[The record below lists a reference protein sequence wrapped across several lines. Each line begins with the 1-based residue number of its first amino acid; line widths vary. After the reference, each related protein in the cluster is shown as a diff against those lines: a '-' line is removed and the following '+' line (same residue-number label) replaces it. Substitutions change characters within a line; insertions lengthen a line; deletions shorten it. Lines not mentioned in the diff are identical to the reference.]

1 MNIKEVGTRLKS
13 FGQNDFNEEL
23 EFLTNIRD
31 QIELYTTDKQTYF
44 SFLEECLDGIRN
56 ILLMNDTAKKH
67 DYKKSSII
75 CMEIISLLPQNEVI
89 SNYCSDLAQLCL
101 HLLDRDTDDVGVLA
115 IRNLVFLHKNY
126 TDKLENVVESFLG
139 FASRL
144 CTDVQ
149 HTLPQL
155 IQEVI
160 SNRNNNSSTEGQ
172 DIYIQSGNSTTK
184 SDKINSVND
193 DPDQLFFR
201 GALSTTLPELTEI
214 TNQVR
219 SNVHRGPVTTN
230 VNNTNPSQ
238 NLILPCHR
246 SLRILIELP
255 LALLHIFQLYPHF
268 IERYF
273 AIFAPNLV
281 SCLNIVSL
289 FPRDFHPK
297 LMGSSCAS
305 QNHSISQL
313 KISPEQIPE
322 IIRSS
327 SFKSLVQ
334 DYMIACSKIILWFV
348 HFFRGFNGDEHIS
361 ETLRQTQSAFIQGF
375 IQVLLFCP
383 PYCLH
388 QRREILVCLRSILNT
403 EFRQG
408 FYDRIE
414 ILLDEAVLIGHGRTG
429 YETLKVLSSAIL
441 HEIIVYLRAEHS
453 LNSYCNSLNQ
463 DSFFDSIM
471 KCLHS
476 LTRNILDTALPL
488 PAQHYCIRSAAFLPD
503 ILKKE
508 GFVPSSNTQRNII
521 IRDILLNILSIF
533 SLKIH
538 QLRRQ
543 IYNLVLVSINKEIP
557 GLPDSKTDSLTFTPL
572 KPVLNDF
579 LDEFIEI
586 SNIGNWLDNSF
597 SYANTQIGH
606 CEISITGCSALKKGL
621 DSETDMEN
629 QTKPLIID
637 VLRELRPIIR
647 ATIIGARQT
656 IFHITTLNRNT
667 IPSSDISNKNILN
680 NNHSGMS
687 GTTNNSN
694 TNNVDITRFD
704 VRKLA
709 NGVMLNEAESKLLQ
723 KILIEGI
730 ICSVEYCQ
738 CLQYTMSSSG
748 LFKIKEGGNECQ
760 IIPTSSLIIPN
771 TIQSNYG
778 ANQHNNAVRQNNGAK
793 PQQNSPLSI
802 MPEEKELL
810 ELLASV
816 LCYIHPQSFGDIIQ
830 ATFSILFEWSTSMS
844 PQISLIFHYWGVQQ
858 HTAKVFYESIL
869 PHLMLK
875 LDTLA
880 VEPNSKFTELR
891 SKLSPIQILLK
902 SLNGKQLFSE
912 STQYDISSFIA
923 QVNNMNIPSTPLT
936 CSIYPTEHHK
946 LALSR
951 YVVDPHIDNVESH
964 SKIPYSRG
972 RISHFGTP
980 IQFPDAVQ
988 SVIDP
993 RDDPN
998 NLINFAPTAAPHGNP
1013 DDHPFPFDILTQ
1025 NINISLFQM
1034 QKNIIDLPIPDTF
1047 IYGGNSKNVNKDKTN
1062 EIASGLVSTRL
1073 LKQLFRYIGQNP
1085 QHETILIPY
1094 VVDLCTLCTSM
1105 ASKYQNNIFFLS
1117 ILRSLFR
1124 SITPGGKASGI
1135 YKEFLVILPWFLD
1148 TTIKMQKET
1157 KSPYREIWLEISL
1170 TVPAR
1175 LKSLLPYMGQLIS
1188 PMLNALESNDP
1199 ELVLLALRS
1208 LDLWI
1213 DNLHH
1218 DFLYPIL
1225 TNSLHQPH
1233 RFQTRPSILV
1243 TLCKLLKPAPPIPLP
1258 VSQVLLSNFHRYQKN
1273 NSLSFYALQSIAF
1286 QHATLVGRI
1295 LGKLGGKN
1303 RWFLKDSA
1311 VLDVNDP
1318 LCVKVPILIRPSPI
1332 NNKLDTTLFL
1342 RIDDTLQHVYKYLSS
1357 ISKKDFISSN
1367 KIIKNMCSTHIKNL
1381 LLLYLSIFWTDIGT
1395 TESIKT
1401 FFNFLTSYLEKHSEK
1416 IENPNEA
1423 TPFSMDYISECNN
1436 FKAQSSYSNN
1446 LELFAKSLILALSLI
1461 EELHDSVG
1469 EFCDGLTNYL
1479 AIYSASRSFIPEHC
1493 NLNLYWSNTKT
1504 DPVAPI
1510 LSALFDTI
1518 DVQFTI
1524 SHNNHLKHTEP
1535 SYIALAAV
1543 KNMVN
1548 IYYNLVENFP
1558 LLYFNRAFQ
1567 TAQLPCLLESNIVNL
1582 CYDISWSKKTA
1593 ACILIIELLNHIPPI
1608 WAQTYFQKLSDALF
1622 FISKDSGADSNPFAE
1637 RCSEDALDALI
1648 YSVFTGI
1655 KPFALFVNCENFSSK
1670 VIKIPISKYGITIPK
1685 NKLSLLSGESININ
1699 DRNWEDLLTV
1709 INETNELKKNNS
1721 EFWWSNSYR
1730 VYMEMLITESKDKW
1744 YSGVAI
1750 RDEIMNSLANNTPPD
1765 EILDILRKHLF
1776 HLCMNSITPNILSLR
1791 PACRRMAQKCL
1802 ITLSN
1807 ITGVSVATL
1816 LNTSFSSQFG
1826 NNDTNNLN
1834 ATSQT
1839 TLLQQ
1844 LLSRLQT
1851 KLISTCS
1858 TPYQLAFLDTL
1869 CFLASLRPSP
1879 IGIPSTIIR
1888 RFVEDVFVV
1897 IRDEIDCEMNESQ
1910 QKNSNNSFSQSNIQV
1925 NAQNSQGNKGN
1936 PDFRK
1941 NKVQVQI
1948 YSIRFLKLILLHPN
1962 WSEFLRSRSNSSISV
1977 PVSANI
1983 SPVISP
1989 AIPSNCSTQ
1998 IHQSSNFNQ
2007 SNQLQHNSHQ
2017 TNVNQGVQLQQTQQ
2031 PIPVLAQHISVN
2043 HPAQVGTQSNHQNL
2057 QNVNQSKTQYP
2068 HQIYQN
2074 QHQTNINQQFQMNS
2088 QLGIN
2093 QTKTSQDELR
2103 WKIIGV
2109 LFRCVT
2115 RKDLEICK
2123 AAHHTLKVIVRL
2135 ERYLLNIDGIED
2147 SNGNPNICNSSMNN
2161 TNNSQY
2167 ELLPEDQLRHCLRPV
2182 LVHLASAT
2190 KLTVHVLQ
2198 GLARL
2203 LELLCFCFNVTLG
2216 EKLLQHLQRLCWPN
2230 EYQREVLNSSNQAS
2244 SSIRQAQ
2251 NSSTGLANTQ
2261 IDTFNRYEEDLH
2273 MAIAMVCIFHLLP
2286 QGSDEFVSKV
2296 VGTILGTRNFP
2307 GLDRSSNMQSSI
2319 SSFITSYTTSMTISS
2334 PFRLPLALFATHSP
2348 HNVVLFLIQQLA
2360 SDRYA
2365 NFLIDLIK
2373 MSPCSVIR
2381 VKLYQ
2386 LRTQLIEST
2395 VNRILEEAE
2404 NVENKCDSY
2413 IPTANFS
2420 QVTGSS
2426 VQQNINNS
2434 VVGAPQNINKAN
2446 PNVIPVSP
2454 AFTESYSSAWNGIR
2468 VLNSLCEEWPSLLVI
2483 DFLEYYASSN
2493 RSALTIIDILL
2504 TMYNTIFNR
2513 LVVFTKSG
2521 GISTHGNFDN
2531 KFELSLAY
2539 QGTVAWQHPWSF
2551 FHSNECFMLYKMLIG
2566 FYTATNNL
2574 ENVQNKEYLEKKC
2587 YGNRVGDEIINDIL
2601 SVQNSMKSVL
2611 YSAVSLPSNTSSI
2624 TNFSQSS
2631 TSSFQRQNL
2640 TEDQTFSN
2648 SFSFTSHQMRQ
2659 NIQNSN
2665 NNLNSS
2671 LHANNSHNS
2680 ISSTSNSTLNNQPI
2694 YPSKELIISLLS
2706 TIIHGQDVKEHLKR
2720 RRIDVILTIAT
2731 LFGTSSTL
2739 DSGAFRDFLICTVP
2753 KTLSN
2758 QEKRLLF
2765 NQLIQRYYPS
2775 GPNIDT
2781 SSILP
2786 GTQIACIQLILIPLL
2801 EYEFNRNNEK
2811 IRHSEDSWL
2820 NDYICEG
2827 IITRII
2833 LPSLE
2838 RNVIP
2843 LHGTNGLSATDDPL
2857 KIEILK
2863 LLILL
2868 VKNKYSLETIS
2879 NNRKRLIKDV
2889 WNILRTESSLLK
2901 SWGYITM
2908 CYFVEKYPFPE
2919 KILFSMLVA
2928 LTRLYGVSEVRLTVR
2943 RALNL
2948 FIPLLHNI
2956 KPIIKD
2962 DTLNIFSPENE
2973 SDKSLF
2979 SLIPSPPKL
2988 FIKDKTPE
2996 TLFSNWLR
3004 LMIAILI
3011 QDSYNLPLQQ
3021 QLYHWN
3027 IITLRPNIFAF
3038 EYIYLLSPVL
3048 STLTKLL
3055 WGFGSVGQN
3064 SSQSTS
3070 SSYAGS
3076 NSGMTNNF
3084 GQSAFPSNNILNI
3097 PFLPEMKRMIFG
3109 ILIVITNWV
3118 CNFDAEVNIGVSS
3131 HCIDSDDNLELKRRR
3146 ISHSIS
3152 KDEKNNQ
3159 SICSGVGKEY
3169 RNVANATIDISS
3181 IPQLAELL
3189 KIEDETS
3196 SVSIIDLVITIWFR
3210 LALLASSSDHKI
3222 VSKSFSTI
3230 SKIILIYPNCK
3241 VQISWLDIGFNLSN
3255 NSHLSSI
3262 SSSTRSNISQNP
3274 STNSQGLNSQH
3285 QTISPNLI
3293 AFQLTLIAGLQVF
3306 CIHQTSATIIMQL
3319 DSILQILEPAFV
3331 SNDKNVSE
3339 ALYVLICKIIQ
3350 IIPHPSTQLKDSITK
3365 IVNFIYSNEENIQNS
3380 DRQPRELD
3388 YNYVDNFK
3396 VPLSKKLTVDNKID
3410 SFYIRLID
3418 ISTSGIWSLVNQEL
3432 SVLPELFPAKVTS
3445 NNQTTTND
3453 NSNLLQYSEQTTNCS
3468 GRNISLHTSIKIIS
3482 SFMVLGIAL
3491 NEQDVHKSQEETTEI
3506 AVMFL
3511 RYFSPLIIY
3520 VLDKALAYYSSSNSQ
3535 NLNSLQPSALS
3546 GKSNISNANKN
3557 TNISTSRSNTQN
3569 LNHTVSNAL
3578 QHLNGSNTSILNNC
3592 ADLFQ
3597 LILISPYFTMK
3608 SLNSNVFR
3616 QHIIVLLRDFG
3627 LITFQGGIVHL
3638 LMSILGRW
3646 IFNHQLNINSYLSE
3660 KLEIE
3665 VEEGSNLF
3673 VCNSLIVDSNESVE
3687 NDFEGKRRI
3696 KVYNLDEILKFYSN
3710 LDYKNKTDETSIK
3723 VLKYELVITLLTGW
3737 SLICDRNRRFEMHLI
3752 YHSFLE
3758 EILNNHEDEILKI
3771 ILNYEGNLKA
3781 KIEGSSNNIVLK
3793 QANTFVFTEKALT
3806 QLEKCALLG
3815 LASPH
3820 PKIKLGFLKWF
3831 NEKLPKDLFGRLRY
3845 LFTTSNF
3852 DVLAERFYIT
3862 QFLELLMPTM
3872 TFSEKSSII
3881 SNKMGAFPS
3890 ILPSIEQQIINKLD
3904 KSSNESYQS
3913 FKTNDFKTNLT
3924 EVELE
3929 WWELQNLKLK
3939 ENYEDD
3945 NASTSSDISLICILD
3960 SSSSDQSNSS
3970 LINRPQH
3977 NNFVAGQVKFDLL
3990 DDVIGN
3996 LKRNPGLAIDS
4007 LLFFSSTSESISISL
4022 WKTIFPWIWNN
4033 LEHQQRNELTLDII
4047 ELLSKERHH
4056 RVSSAMPSEWTIPHV
4071 ILDSLLSCDNPP
4083 ILPATL
4089 LLHLS
4094 TKLRCWHIASN
4105 YLSNQINTSN
4115 SQANINKKENN
4126 FISKVNCNHD
4136 FKNNLV
4142 QDDGPDSSW
4151 MILAQIYGELQE
4163 EDIVI
4168 GIRRSF
4174 SNCLETHMGLALMQ
4188 QAEWSKAQEIFYNN
4202 LDAIYNSSSKATN
4215 SNADCSHNILNWARI
4230 FENSDSSLLNN
4241 ETMIWIDS
4249 WVACAKHLNQWNTL
4263 NEFAK
4268 ERRNPQLQLECSS
4281 KLQDWVL
4288 VEKLVNKYILHN
4300 PITKLCQA
4308 YHSLYDLLLGGINN
4322 NWNLQSKGTQ
4332 ESLSNSSTNISNQNR
4347 VNNSTNSQNLNNG
4360 AYCQQFSQ
4368 SIIQNSSRSKLA
4380 EFERHCSI
4388 GYRTVLNFWAMLPS
4402 VVTTCHVPLLLNFQQ
4417 YIELQEGF
4425 RLSSD
4430 IERKLYPDGPNSN
4443 INHSLN
4449 GNIVQ
4454 NTANFGSN
4462 YIIHHSNANNLAQS
4476 SQSINT
4482 GNPNSHVNINSHSNL
4497 QNTSNSTPGYFEARM
4512 LNVWRDRLPN
4522 KWDSMI
4528 LWNDLFVWR
4537 NFVFSIIMNLISR
4550 SDHLTSQAKSL
4561 WPSYLQDMPWTM
4573 IKFASIARKSHR
4585 LPEVSVALLQRL
4597 QNHLQVSGGDAYRAE
4612 TFLATLEKVK
4622 LCLSD
4627 TTQLRTG
4634 LNILNMTDFQKCP
4647 EPYFDEYRAEF
4658 LRLKGI
4664 ISNKLYP
4671 NYYIDGE
4678 IPNNANSVTGSNVLN
4693 SEQGHP
4699 GLNNTSATGISTSVV
4714 RVNADLLS
4722 SLKVYP
4728 LFARGWI
4735 TWAQYTDRLLY
4746 IHQNMSYAVNAVIS
4760 YLMGIYLRPDKY
4772 SILLSRVLWLLPHD
4786 SPDGKYLS
4794 LAFKKYSDH
4803 LPCAVWLPWIPQL
4816 IAGIDRIEGSAI
4828 LHILN
4833 KIVLIFPQSI
4843 YFNIRSSYLEKREM
4857 AHMYWYLSSNSE
4869 TENTS
4874 QGPPPPPSSG
4884 IYPSFI
4890 SLGWQRIESLMNTCR
4905 IRHGA
4910 LTLALEHWVE
4920 DIVLHCKPDPLDEL
4934 LCAIRTLFQ
4943 MTIEI
4948 SPIND
4953 ESIIVQDSNLSD
4965 TKASDIFPNIG
4976 THFLEHNI
4984 IRRYEQLLNKSS
4996 SLNNKS
5002 FERSKNIIKQYWN
5015 EFKNDFHVYLCNNTN
5030 PPIERVSQL
5039 KLDYVLEKLKKWK
5052 DHFTKCTERY
5062 SNENIRGKSLLSDFS
5077 TTLCDLFHRINIR
5090 LEVPG
5095 QYLRIVSESLYL
5107 RNFAVLENTNS
5118 NNPIGGV
5125 IYLHRSLPTVETVV
5139 RQSYTL
5145 KRIGFITSSGSTIHF
5160 LIQPYS
5166 GLQQKV
5172 EERILHLQVT
5182 LNTLL
5187 YKYKET
5193 RSRNISFAIQPC
5205 IPLHP
5210 RCRIIEDTGNKKSF
5224 TELFEEEANS
5234 SNCTCPIKDLDF
5246 PILLHRKL
5254 INISLR
5260 KLNNINNS
5268 QLDKEMLKIYTE
5280 LCDNWVPDNIFKR
5293 SILRKFN
5300 SHDQSFLFTKQFTT
5314 HLGLLSIFSYI
5325 LGVNDVTPG
5334 KLFIS
5339 LDTGQVY
5346 QSELKSSYVSS
5357 TLLIDKTEKV
5367 PFRLTRNM
5375 EHLMGPFGKNGILP
5389 GTMLAFAQCLQK
5401 YEFHVR
5407 NLLCSLLR
5415 DDLHAFSVH
5424 RALQIPQNRNL
5435 YQKPNNPSVESDFD
5449 NSSQTVINSP
5459 NTANDHSQNT
5469 ISQIMQQR
5477 LLSNVE
5483 IREKVDRNVRRMM
5496 EKIAVLTNPRPI
5508 NENSQLIDRSVLE
5521 LIECSTDP
5529 KNLSAMKPTWM
5540 PWL

>member
-1 MNIKEVGTRLKS
+1 MNIKEIGTRLKS
-13 FGQNDFNEEL
+13 FGQNDLNEDL
-23 EFLTNIRD
+23 EFLTSIRD
-31 QIELYTTDKQTYF
+31 HIELYTTDKQTYF

-56 ILLMNDTAKKH
+56 ILLLNDAAKKH

-89 SNYCSDLAQLCL
+89 SNYCLDLAQLCL
-101 HLLDRDTDDVGVLA
+101 HLLDRDTDDIGVLA

-160 SNRNNNSSTEGQ
+160 SNRNNTNTEGQ
-172 DIYIQSGNSTTK
+172 DIYIQSGNSTSK
-184 SDKINSVND
+184 SDKINSAND

-201 GALSTTLPELTEI
+201 GALSTALPEFTEI

-219 SNVHRGPVTTN
+219 SNVHRSSVTTN
-230 VNNTNPSQ
+230 VNNSNPSQ
-238 NLILPCHR
+238 NMVLPCHQ

-273 AIFAPNLV
+273 AIFAPNLA

-297 LMGSSCAS
+297 LMGSSCIS
-305 QNHSISQL
+305 QNHTISQL
-313 KISPEQIPE
+313 KLSPEQIPE
-322 IIRSS
+322 IVRSS

-348 HFFRGFNGDEHIS
+348 HFFRGFNGDEHVS
-361 ETLRQTQSAFIQGF
+361 ETLRQTQSAFTQGF

-441 HEIIVYLRAEHS
+441 HEIVVYLRVEHS
-453 LNSYCNSLNQ
+453 FSSYCNNLNQ
-463 DSFFDSIM
+463 DCFFDSIM

-508 GFVPSSNTQRNII
+508 GFIPSSNTQRNII
-521 IRDILLNILSIF
+521 IRDILLNILSVF

-543 IYNLVLVSINKEIP
+543 ICNLVLVSMNREIP
-557 GLPDSKTDSLTFTPL
+557 GLPDSKIDSFTFTPL
-572 KPVLNDF
+572 KPKLGDF
-579 LDEFIEI
+579 LDEFIKI

-621 DSETDMEN
+621 DSEINTEN

-637 VLRELRPIIR
+637 ILRELRPILR

-656 IFHITTLNRNT
+656 IFHITTLNRNAIT
-667 IPSSDISNKNILN
+667 SSNTNNKNILSNTLSGINGSTN
-680 NNHSGMS
+680 NNA
-687 GTTNNSN
+687 NNI
-694 TNNVDITRFD
+694 DITRFD

-709 NGVMLNEAESKLLQ
+709 NGIMLNEAESKLLQ

-738 CLQYTMSSSG
+738 CFQYTMSSTG
-748 LFKIKEGGNECQ
+748 LVRIKEGGSECQ

-771 TIQSNYG
+771 NTNQSNY
-778 ANQHNNAVRQNNGAK
+778 APNQSNNTLRQNTGTK
-793 PQQNSPLSI
+793 PHHNSPLSI

-816 LCYIHPQSFGDIIQ
+816 MCYIHPQSFGDIIQ
-830 ATFSILFEWSTSMS
+830 ATFSVLFEWSTSMS

-880 VEPNSKFTELR
+880 IEPNSEFTELR

-902 SLNGKQLFSE
+902 SLNNKQLFSE
-912 STQYDISSFIA
+912 SIQHDISSFIA
-923 QVNNMNIPSTPLT
+923 QVNNMSIPSTPLS

-951 YVVDPHIDNVESH
+951 YVVDPHIDNVEFH

-980 IQFPDAVQ
+980 VQFPESVQ
-988 SVIDP
+988 TIIDP
-993 RDDPN
+993 RDDSN

-1013 DDHPFPFDILTQ
+1013 DDYPFPFDILTQ
-1025 NINISLFQM
+1025 NINISLFQI
-1034 QKNIIDLPIPDTF
+1034 QKNITDLPIPDTF
-1047 IYGGNSKNVNKDKTN
+1047 VYGGNSKNIQKNKTN
-1062 EIASGLVSTRL
+1062 EIASGLVTTRL

-1085 QHETILIPY
+1085 QHETIIIPY

-1258 VSQVLLSNFHRYQKN
+1258 VSQVLLSNFHRYHKN
-1273 NSLSFYALQSIAF
+1273 NGLSFYALQSIAF

-1311 VLDVNDP
+1311 VLDANEP
-1318 LCVKVPILIRPSPI
+1318 PHVKVPILIRPSPI
-1332 NNKLDTTLFL
+1332 NNKMDTTLFI

-1357 ISKKDFISSN
+1357 TYNEDSISSN
-1367 KIIKNMCSTHIKNL
+1367 KLIKNMCNTHIKNL
-1381 LLLYLSIFWTDIGT
+1381 LLLYLSIFWTNIGT
-1395 TESIKT
+1395 LEPIKT
-1401 FFNFLTSYLEKHSEK
+1401 FFSFLTNYLEKHSEK
-1416 IENPNEA
+1416 IEDPNIV

-1436 FKAQSSYSNN
+1436 LKLLSPYVNN
-1446 LELFAKSLILALSLI
+1446 LELFTKSLILALSYI

-1504 DPVAPI
+1504 DPVAPM

-1518 DVQFTI
+1518 DIQFTV
-1524 SHNNHLKHTEP
+1524 SHSNHLKHVNP
-1535 SYIALAAV
+1535 SYIALIAIKNTV
-1543 KNMVN
+1543 K
-1548 IYYNLVENFP
+1548 IYYSLVENFP

-1582 CYDISWSKKTA
+1582 CYDISWNKKTA
-1593 ACILIIELLNHIPPI
+1593 ACVLIIELLNHIPPI

-1655 KPFALFVNCENFSSK
+1655 KPVALFGNCDNFSSK
-1670 VIKIPISKYGITIPK
+1670 MIKIPISKYGITIPK

-1709 INETNELKKNNS
+1709 IHETNELKRNNS
-1721 EFWWSNSYR
+1721 EFWWSDSYR
-1730 VYMEMLITESKDKW
+1730 VYLEMLITESRDKW

-1750 RDEIMNSLANNTPPD
+1750 REEIMNSLANNTPAD
-1765 EILDILRKHLF
+1765 GILEILRKHLF

-1791 PACRRMAQKCL
+1791 PACRRMSQKCL

-1807 ITGVSVATL
+1807 IIGVSVATL
-1816 LNTSFSSQFG
+1816 LNTSFSSQFE

-1869 CFLASLRPSP
+1869 CFIASLRPPP

-1888 RFVEDVFVV
+1888 RFVEDIFVV
-1897 IRDEIDCEMNESQ
+1897 IRDEIDSEMNDSQ

-1925 NAQNSQGNKGN
+1925 NNHNSQSNKSN
-1936 PDFRK
+1936 PEFRK
-1941 NKVQVQI
+1941 NRIQVQI

-1962 WSEFLRSRSNSSISV
+1962 WSEFLRSRNNPSISV

-1989 AIPSNCSTQ
+1989 AIPTNCSTH
-1998 IHQSSNFNQ
+1998 IHQSSHYQQN
-2007 SNQLQHNSHQ
+2007 NQLNHNSHK
-2017 TNVNQGVQLQQTQQ
+2017 TNLNQSVQLQQTQQ
-2031 PIPVLAQHISVN
+2031 PIPVLAQQITANHQTQIS
-2043 HPAQVGTQSNHQNL
+2043 TQSNHQNL
-2057 QNVNQSKTQYP
+2057 QNVNQSKKHYP
-2068 HQIYQN
+2068 HQIYQS
-2074 QHQTNINQQFQMNS
+2074 QHQTNANQQLQMNN

-2093 QTKTSQDELR
+2093 QSKTSQDELR
-2103 WKIIGV
+2103 WKIIGI

-2135 ERYLLNIDGIED
+2135 ERYLLNTDNSED
-2147 SNGNPNICNSSMNN
+2147 LNVASSIYDSFGNN
-2161 TNNSQY
+2161 TTNNQY

-2230 EYQREVLNSSNQAS
+2230 EYQREALNSNNQTS
-2244 SSIRQAQ
+2244 SSLRQAQ
-2251 NSSTGLANTQ
+2251 SSSTGLANTQ
-2261 IDTFNRYEEDLH
+2261 IETFNRYEEDLH

-2307 GLDRSSNMQSSI
+2307 GLDRSNNTQSSI

-2373 MSPCSVIR
+2373 MNPCSVIR
-2381 VKLYQ
+2381 IKLYQ
-2386 LRTQLIEST
+2386 LRTQLIEAT
-2395 VNRILEEAE
+2395 VNRVLEEAE
-2404 NVENKCDSY
+2404 NVENKRDSY
-2413 IPTANFS
+2413 IPPTNFS
-2420 QVTGSS
+2420 QVMGSS
-2426 VQQNINNS
+2426 VQLSTNS
-2434 VVGAPQNINKAN
+2434 SASGAPQNINKTN
-2446 PNVIPVSP
+2446 INVIPVSP

-2468 VLNSLCEEWPSLLVI
+2468 VLSSLCEEWPSLLVI

-2493 RSALTIIDILL
+2493 RSVLTIIDILL

-2513 LVVFTKSG
+2513 LIVFTKSG

-2574 ENVQNKEYLEKKC
+2574 ENIQSKEYPENK
-2587 YGNRVGDEIINDIL
+2587 YHGSRVGDEIISDIL
-2601 SVQNSMKSVL
+2601 SVQNSMRSVL
-2611 YSAVSLPSNTSSI
+2611 YSTANLPSNSSSI
-2624 TNFSQSS
+2624 TNLSQSS
-2631 TSSFQRQNL
+2631 ASSFQRQNL
-2640 TEDQTFSN
+2640 SDDQSLPN
-2648 SFSFTSHQMRQ
+2648 NFSFNSHQSRH

-2665 NNLNSS
+2665 TNLNSS
-2671 LHANNSHNS
+2671 SHTNNSQKSVN
-2680 ISSTSNSTLNNQPI
+2680 STSNSTSNNQAL
-2694 YPSKELIISLLS
+2694 YPSQELIMSLLS

-2753 KTLSN
+2753 KTLAN

-2765 NQLIQRYYPS
+2765 NQLIQRYYPN

-2801 EYEFNRNNEK
+2801 EYEFNKNNSNEK
-2811 IRHSEDSWL
+2811 IYLNEDSWL

-2838 RNVIP
+2838 RSVIP

-2868 VKNKYSLETIS
+2868 VKNKYSVETLS
-2879 NNRKRLIKDV
+2879 NNRKRIIKDV

-2948 FIPLLHNI
+2948 FIPLLYTI

-2962 DTLNIFSPENE
+2962 DSVNIFSTENE
-2973 SDKSLF
+2973 SNKNLF
-2979 SLIPSPPKL
+2979 SLVPSPPKL
-2988 FIKDKTPE
+2988 LIKDKTPE

-3027 IITLRPNIFAF
+3027 IITLHPNIFAF
-3038 EYIYLLSPVL
+3038 EYIYLLSPIL

-3055 WGFGSVGQN
+3055 WGFTSVGQN

-3070 SSYAGS
+3070 TSYTGS

-3084 GQSAFPSNNILNI
+3084 GQSTIGSNNILSI
-3097 PFLPEMKRMIFG
+3097 PFLPEMKRMIFD
-3109 ILIVITNWV
+3109 ILIVITSWI
-3118 CNFDAEVNIGVSS
+3118 CEF
-3131 HCIDSDDNLELKRRR
+3131 DSDECLELKRRK

-3152 KDEKNNQ
+3152 NNEKNNQ
-3159 SICSGVGKEY
+3159 NLYLGVGTKY

-3181 IPQLAELL
+3181 IPQLTELL
-3189 KIEDETS
+3189 KIEDEKST
-3196 SVSIIDLVITIWFR
+3196 VSIIDLLITIWFR

-3222 VSKSFSTI
+3222 VAKSFNII
-3230 SKIILIYPNCK
+3230 SKILLIYPDCK
-3241 VQISWLDIGFNLSN
+3241 AKLSWLDIGFNLSS
-3255 NSHLSSI
+3255 NSHFSSV
-3262 SSSTRSNISQNP
+3262 SNSGRPNIPQNL
-3274 STNSQGLNSQH
+3274 NNNNQGLNSQS
-3285 QTISPNLI
+3285 QSISPNFI

-3306 CIHQTSATIIMQL
+3306 CIHQTSASMIMQL
-3319 DSILQILEPAFV
+3319 EFILQILEPAFV
-3331 SNDKNVSE
+3331 SNDKNVSD

-3350 IIPHPSTQLKDSITK
+3350 IIPHPSTHLKDSLANIT
-3365 IVNFIYSNEENIQNS
+3365 NRIYSNEENSQKV
-3380 DRQPRELD
+3380 DQPKELD
-3388 YNYVDNFK
+3388 YNYINNFK
-3396 VPLSKKLTVDNKID
+3396 TPLSKKVSTDNKID
-3410 SFYIRLID
+3410 SFYIKLVD
-3418 ISTSGIWSLVNQEL
+3418 ISASGIWSLVNQEF
-3432 SVLPELFPAKVTS
+3432 SVLPELSTVKIIS
-3445 NNQTTTND
+3445 NSQNMVYE
-3453 NSNLLQYSEQTTNCS
+3453 NSNLVQHAEQSTNYS
-3468 GRNISLHTSIKIIS
+3468 GRNVSLYTSIKLIS

-3491 NEQDVHKSQEETTEI
+3491 NEQNFHKSREELIETGFL
-3506 AVMFL
+3506 FL
-3511 RYFSPLIIY
+3511 RYLSPLIIY
-3520 VLDKALAYYSSSNSQ
+3520 VLDRTLTYYSGFNSQNLSNLQPNVLSGKSNLSNTNRNTNVSNSRANSQ
-3535 NLNSLQPSALS
+3535 NLNV
-3546 GKSNISNANKN
+3546 GG
-3557 TNISTSRSNTQN
+3557 SNT
-3569 LNHTVSNAL
+3569 L
-3578 QHLNGSNTSILNNC
+3578 QHLNGSNISILSSC
-3592 ADLFQ
+3592 AELFQ
-3597 LILISPYFTMK
+3597 LILISPYFTIK
-3608 SLNSNVFR
+3608 SLNSDIFR
-3616 QHIIVLLRDFG
+3616 HHIIVLLRDFG

-3638 LMSILGRW
+3638 LINILGRW
-3646 IFNHQLNINSYLSE
+3646 IFNYHLNINVYLLE
-3660 KLEIE
+3660 KLEVE
-3665 VEEGSNLF
+3665 TEEGLNLF
-3673 VCNSLIVDSNESVE
+3673 GCNPLMTDMNEFVKSGLE
-3687 NDFEGKRRI
+3687 ERRI
-3696 KVYNLDEILKFYSN
+3696 KVYYLDDILRYYSN
-3710 LDYKNKTDETSIK
+3710 LECESKMNDEFSIK

-3752 YHSFLE
+3752 YHAFLE
-3758 EILNNHEDEILKI
+3758 EILNNQEDEILEIVFSFEEK
-3771 ILNYEGNLKA
+3771 LKL
-3781 KIEGSSNNIVLK
+3781 KDESSSNNIALK
-3793 QANTFVFTEKALT
+3793 HDNTSILTEKVLI

-3820 PKIKLGFLKWF
+3820 PKIKFGLLKWF
-3831 NEKLPKDLFGRLRY
+3831 NKKLPKDLFGRLRY

-3862 QFLELLMPTM
+3862 QFLELLIPTL
-3872 TFSEKSSII
+3872 TFSENSSII
-3881 SNKMGAFPS
+3881 NNKIAGFPS

-3904 KSSNESYQS
+3904 KAANENYQS
-3913 FKTNDFKTNLT
+3913 SRPNDINYNLT
-3924 EVELE
+3924 ELELE
-3929 WWELQNLKLK
+3929 WWELQNLQLK
-3939 ENYEDD
+3939 VHYEDD
-3945 NASTSSDISLICILD
+3945 NVSTSSNVSLIDILD
-3960 SSSSDQSNSS
+3960 SSNNGESNSS
-3970 LINRPQH
+3970 VLINRQKL
-3977 NNFVAGQVKFDLL
+3977 NNFLVGQIKFNLL
-3990 DDVIGN
+3990 DDIIEN
-3996 LKRNPGLAIDS
+3996 LKRSPSLAIDS
-4007 LLFFSSTSESISISL
+4007 LLFFSSTSETISISF

-4033 LEHQQRNELTLDII
+4033 LENQQRNVLTLDII
-4047 ELLSKERHH
+4047 DLLSKERHH
-4056 RVSSAMPSEWTIPHV
+4056 RVSSAMPSEWTIPYV
-4071 ILDSLLSCDNPP
+4071 ILDSLLECNAPP
-4083 ILPATL
+4083 ILPSTL

-4105 YLSNQINTSN
+4105 YLSNQMAAN
-4115 SQANINKKENN
+4115 SLQTRIKKQEDH
-4126 FISKVNCNHD
+4126 FI
-4136 FKNNLV
+4136 

-4202 LDAIYNSSSKATN
+4202 LDAIYNSSSKANN
-4215 SNADCSHNILNWARI
+4215 SNMVGNYSTLNWARI
-4230 FENSDSSLLNN
+4230 FENSDSLPLNN

-4308 YHSLYDLLLGGINN
+4308 YHSLYDLLLGGINS
-4322 NWNLQSKGTQ
+4322 NWNLQSQGSQ
-4332 ESLSNSSTNISNQNR
+4332 ESLSNSNITISNQNR
-4347 VNNSTNSQNLNNG
+4347 VNNLASSLNSNNG
-4360 AYCQQFSQ
+4360 AYYQSFSQ
-4368 SIIQNSSRSKLA
+4368 GIIQNNSRSKLT

-4443 INHSLN
+4443 INHALN
-4449 GNIVQ
+4449 SSTVQ
-4454 NTANFGSN
+4454 NSANFGSN
-4462 YIIHHSNANNLAQS
+4462 YIIHHANTNNLLQG

-4482 GNPNSHVNINSHSNL
+4482 GHPNSHGNNVSSHSNV
-4497 QNTSNSTPGYFEARM
+4497 QNTNNSTPGYFEARM

-4658 LRLKGI
+4658 LRLKGV

-4678 IPNNANSVTGSNVLN
+4678 MPNNTNSVTGSNLLN

-4699 GLNNTSATGISTSVV
+4699 SLNNAPLVSTSNSVV

-4833 KIVLIFPQSI
+4833 KIVLMFPQSI
-4843 YFNIRSSYLEKREM
+4843 YFNIRCSYLEKREM

-4869 TENTS
+4869 SENKN

-4948 SPIND
+4948 SPNND
-4953 ESIIVQDSNLSD
+4953 DSIIAQESNMND
-4965 TKASDIFPNIG
+4965 TKALDIFPNIG

-4984 IRRYEQLLNKSS
+4984 IRRYEQLLSKSS
-4996 SLNNKS
+4996 PLNNQS

-5015 EFKNDFHVYLCNNTN
+5015 EFKSDFHVNLCNNTN
-5030 PPIERVSQL
+5030 PPIERVSQQL

-5062 SNENIRGKSLLSDFS
+5062 SNENIRGKSLLSDLS

-5224 TELFEEEANS
+5224 TELFEDEANS
-5234 SNCTCPIKDLDF
+5234 SNGAFPINDLDF

-5254 INISLR
+5254 INVSLK

-5268 QLDKEMLKIYTE
+5268 QLEKEMLKIYSE
-5280 LCDNWVPDNIFKR
+5280 LCDNWVPEDIFKR
-5293 SILRKFN
+5293 SILKKFN

-5334 KLFIS
+5334 KLFVS

-5375 EHLMGPFGKNGILP
+5375 ENLMGPFGKNGILP
-5389 GTMLAFAQCLQK
+5389 GTMLAFAHCLQK

-5424 RALQIPQNRNL
+5424 RALQIPQHRNL
-5435 YQKPNNPSVESDFD
+5435 HHKSSGSSVESDFD
-5449 NSSQTVINSP
+5449 NNSQTATINSP

-5469 ISQIMQQR
+5469 ISQMMQQR

-5508 NENSQLIDRSVLE
+5508 NESSLLIDKSVLE